1 MVERNQPMHSPCG
14 KPNDPGCCVSV
25 NKIFDSARDKD
36 CLEDLRVH
44 LCDCS
49 QEILDRA
56 GAVRCKNVEIVD
68 TNISLEPVPFNR
80 GFYQVNVRYYFC
92 VTLECCLCN
101 GKSQEIRGLAAF
113 DKKIILFGSEK
124 NVSVFTSVPENN
136 SFCPQPKE
144 ISCKVE
150 PTLPTVVVEAAQ
162 PICLDIK
169 LIERCRP
176 FGSCCLNVES
186 IPDNVRQG
194 FEGNFVDNIGV
205 KNCYITVGM
214 FSMIRIERPVQ
225 IMLPSCNYCIPE
237 KESTPCG
244 NADPCSTFG
253 KMTFPTSEF
262 FPYSE

>member
-1 MVERNQPMHSPCG
+1 M
-14 KPNDPGCCVSV
+14 
-25 NKIFDSARDKD
+25 
-36 CLEDLRVH
+36 
-44 LCDCS
+44 
-49 QEILDRA
+49 
-56 GAVRCKNVEIVD
+56 
-68 TNISLEPVPFNR
+68 
-80 GFYQVNVRYYFC
+80 
-92 VTLECCLCN
+92 
-101 GKSQEIRGLAAF
+101 
-113 DKKIILFGSEK
+113 
-124 NVSVFTSVPENN
+124 
-136 SFCPQPKE
+136 
-144 ISCKVE
+144 E